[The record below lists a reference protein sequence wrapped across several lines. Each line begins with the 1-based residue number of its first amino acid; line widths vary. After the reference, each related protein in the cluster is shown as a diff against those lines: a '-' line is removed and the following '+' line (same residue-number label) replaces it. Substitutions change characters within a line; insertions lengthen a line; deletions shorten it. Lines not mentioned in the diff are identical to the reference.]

1 MPSWMLTSG
10 SRIVGGEDAPSP
22 IPWQVSVFTGLA
34 ILNSKYLEIEIKTFG
49 LGSTIG
55 DVFSEL
61 CYNLIVLG
69 VTSGNGGRQKHITN
83 LNIGWPPLKSI

>member
-49 LGSTIG
+49 LASTIG
-55 DVFSEL
+55 DVFAEIHGNIAL
-61 CYNLIVLG
+61 C
-69 VTSGNGGRQKHITN
+69 VTSGNVGHWDVG
-83 LNIGWPPLKSI
+83 LNIFLT

>member
-22 IPWQVSVFTGLA
+22 IPWQVSVFSGLA
-34 ILNSKYLEIEIKTFG
+34 ILNSKYSEIEIKTFC

-55 DVFSEL
+55 DFFSEVH
-61 CYNLIVLG
+61 NNIVLC
-69 VTSGNGGRQKHITN
+69 VTSGNGGRQKHSSRA
-83 LNIGWPPLKSI
+83 LKSRGSYVN

>member
-1 MPSWMLTSG
+1 MLKFFSANMPSWMLTSG

-34 ILNSKYLEIEIKTFG
+34 ILNSKYLELEIKTFG

-55 DVFSEL
+55 DVFSEVR
-61 CYNLIVLG
+61 NNIVLG
-69 VTSGNGGRQKHITN
+69 GIQVLRHHDFD
-83 LNIGWPPLKSI
+83 LF